1 MVKVRILDLCEI
13 YISKELVSFVRSE
26 HGLFLFTNILDGS
39 SRLILQQAWCNV
51 DGKFTKLSMDFEDG

>member
-13 YISKELVSFVRSE
+13 CISKELVSFERSE

-51 DGKFTKLSMDFEDG
+51 DGKLKQPLYGF